1 MTLTWVTTS
10 MNQWQRSW
18 IGGKQSRRT
27 STVTTNGNFST
38 VCYFSGCN
46 DREVIPGRTCAI
58 ESNHVREKVKTPF
71 ARTGVDKWSN
81 HNRGYNILLTYDPQI
96 SFTQSPAGQVAGR
109 IGLAGLNARPRN
121 NTHKAKNASTP
132 TMS

>member
-1 MTLTWVTTS
+1 MSHLGLE
-10 MNQWQRSW
+10 QLRE
-18 IGGKQSRRT
+18 
-27 STVTTNGNFST
+27 GNPDFNS
-38 VCYFSGCN
+38 
-46 DREVIPGRTCAI
+46 AI
-58 ESNHVREKVKTPF
+58 ESNNGREKGQNPS
-71 ARTGVDKWSN
+71 ACTGVDKWSN